1 MFFYL
6 VLVFVYIEFFFFI
19 YFFWFYE
26 FGVFVL
32 VVFYI
37 ELLEG
42 VDMGGFSIIGGGFL
56 YYILEVFFDMLN
68 IVV

>member
-1 MFFYL
+1 M
-6 VLVFVYIEFFFFI
+6 FFFI

-68 IVV
+68 VVV